1 MRVIARA
8 HCPGLSSFET
18 ATCLANFFAGRFPHG
33 NPKRE
38 FFDSN
43 YDPAKVLSNHLAG
56 EPGHCVTRTGL
67 LAATLLAMGIPAR
80 VVQIQPLDGSS
91 GHNVLEIWDSKMGG
105 WVLMDPTYSGSLD
118 MANRHAAP
126 ISLPMES
133 ITPRWQQE
141 PALHKVLNVTL
152 TDAQKFYTEQR
163 LRTSNIVYPEPW
175 LYTRVGKSIAPRP
188 FQGQFVMVGST
199 SLRLGLGQRLLQ
211 SGILLTLVGLA
222 LTAGMLAFRMVRRFQ
237 PRVLTPRGQTFHPHL
252 ESENAAVLDTVTLP

>member
-1 MRVIARA
+1 MKLESFRHRYWRKRHTVGVAFLLIALAVQLFLLRALPYSKCFLAPKTVEEALSEKDPLTLGDLNWHPGPYASAASLEPMRVIARA

-118 MANRHAAP
+118 MANRHAAA

-141 PALHKVLNVTL
+141 PALHKVLNV
-152 TDAQKFYTEQR
+152 
-163 LRTSNIVYPEPW
+163 
-175 LYTRVGKSIAPRP
+175 
-188 FQGQFVMVGST
+188 
-199 SLRLGLGQRLLQ
+199 
-211 SGILLTLVGLA
+211 
-222 LTAGMLAFRMVRRFQ
+222 
-237 PRVLTPRGQTFHPHL
+237 
-252 ESENAAVLDTVTLP
+252 